1 MNTFNPTSLKISFN
15 TFLSSL
21 VVPGAELREIQKQ
34 INHLENPHDPQEVH
48 ELDYTILLTVSHA
61 FGTLL
66 VLRI

>member
-1 MNTFNPTSLKISFN
+1 M
-15 TFLSSL
+15 
-21 VVPGAELREIQKQ
+21 VPGAELREIQKQ